1 MKCIIHT
8 KYCILHFLS
17 TILILLLLTPLV
29 YNYIPV
35 QKGKTTFYLPSSDI
49 DSVIDTLKE
58 NGYGVSKIDK
68 MMLQFFKAPEK
79 GWYSVKKTP
88 KQRFTF
94 FEILSS
100 QKAKT
105 MRVKLYAGETSI
117 ELTKRLA
124 YDLKLNEKK
133 LLEEYRKLSKYLE
146 GDILSGYYKVARKA
160 DEHAIITALYQM
172 SQEKFK
178 SFTLLNC
185 SAIESNELELKV
197 LLILASIIQK
207 ETYHTSEMP
216 IIASVIE
223 NRLNKGMKLQM
234 DGTLSYGEYA
244 HQPIT
249 SKRIRKDKSYYN
261 TYIHG
266 GIPPT
271 PLCTV
276 SIKAL
281 DAVLYPEK
289 TDYLYFML
297 NKEGKHD
304 FSVSYKEHT
313 ENIKAFKSNKHEK
326 DSNTSIKPKPKP
338 SV

>member
-1 MKCIIHT
+1 MKRIMRT
-8 KYCILHFLS
+8 KYRILRFLS
-17 TILILLLLTPLV
+17 KVLILLLLTPLV

-68 MMLQFFKAPEK
+68 IMLQFFKAPEK

-94 FEILSS
+94 FEKLSS

-124 YDLKLNEKK
+124 RDLKLKPTK
-133 LLEEYRKLSKYLE
+133 LLQEYRRLTKHLE
-146 GDILSGYYKVARKA
+146 GDIFAGFYKVAREA
-160 DEHAIITALYQM
+160 DERAIITALFQM
-172 SQEKFK
+172 SEEKLKNFA
-178 SFTLLNC
+178 LLNC
-185 SAIESNELELKV
+185 SATEPNELELKV

-207 ETYHTSEMP
+207 ETYHKSEMP

-234 DGTLSYGEYA
+234 DGTLSYGKYS
-244 HQPIT
+244 HKPIS

-261 TYIHG
+261 TYIYG
-266 GIPPT
+266 GIPPA

-276 SIKAL
+276 SMEAMRAAL
-281 DAVLYPEK
+281 HPRK
-289 TDYLYFML
+289 TNYLYFML
-297 NKEGKHD
+297 NKKGRHNFTEN
-304 FSVSYKEHT
+304 YKQHVK
-313 ENIKAFKSNKHEK
+313 NIKAFRNKK
-326 DSNTSIKPKPKP
+326 NKRDNNTSKKSKP
-338 SV
+338 SA